1 MTLDEYFNNVTGKGI
16 LSTADAEG
24 KVDAAIY
31 STPRILEDGTL
42 AFIMRDHLTHHNIGS
57 NPYAAYLFIEDGTHY
72 KGIRLFLKKVREDND
87 PELISKMTRRHL
99 TPEQDKAKGAKF
111 LVYFSLEKILPL
123 IGSGDPEIT
132 IA

>member
-1 MTLDEYFNNVTGKGI
+1 MTLEEYFNGVTGKGI
-16 LSTADAEG
+16 MSTADADG

-31 STPRILEDGTL
+31 STPHLLEDGTL

-57 NPYAAYLFIEDGTHY
+57 NPYAAYLFIEDGPHY
-72 KGIRLFLKKVREDND
+72 KGIRLFLKKVREDTD

-123 IGSGDPEIT
+123 IGSDDPEIT